1 VIWPVDR
8 THDPKLASWVESA
21 NDSATDFPIQNL
33 PFCVFRPSDGD
44 TPRVGTAIGGQILD
58 LRACLAEKLVDEQ
71 ALAADSLKS
80 VMALPLDAR
89 AKLRLRLSEILSGPA
104 WRAKAEPLLMPAV
117 RARLCLPVD
126 IGDYTDFYASIFH
139 ATNVGKMLRPDN
151 PLLPNYKYVPI
162 GYHGRASSLVV
173 SGTAVRRPRGQTKAP
188 NAEAPAL
195 AASHT
200 LDFELEAGFFVGRGN
215 ELGEPIPVGEAQ
227 EHLFGVCLLNDW
239 SARDIQ
245 AWEYQPL
252 GPFLGKSF
260 ATTISPWLVTMEA
273 LAPYRTCAFQRD
285 TADPQPLEYLDSAEE
300 RERGAIDM
308 AMEVFLA
315 APAMRQP
322 LCICQT
328 NLKNLY
334 WTPGQLITHHASNGC
349 NLRTGDLI
357 GTGTVSGPGTD
368 ERGCLLEITRRGA
381 EPLRLPTAETRVF
394 LEDGDEVILRAHC
407 RRAGYATI
415 GLGECRGTVVSAE

>member
-1 VIWPVDR
+1 
-8 THDPKLASWVESA
+8 VESA
-21 NDSATDFPIQNL
+21 NDPATDFPIQNL
-33 PFCVFRPSDGD
+33 PFCVFRPCEGD
-44 TPRVGTAIGGQILD
+44 DSPRVGVAIGRQILD
-58 LRACLAEKLVDEQ
+58 LRACLAEKLMDQQ
-71 ALAADSLKS
+71 ALAADSLKP

-89 AKLRLRLSEILSGPA
+89 AKLRLRLSEILSDTARRG
-104 WRAKAEPLLMPAV
+104 KAERLLVPAA
-117 RARLCLPVD
+117 RARLCLPVEV
-126 IGDYTDFYASIFH
+126 GDYTDFYASIFH
-139 ATNVGKMLRPDN
+139 AANVGKMLRPDN

-162 GYHGRASSLVV
+162 GYHGRASSIVV
-173 SGTAVRRPRGQTKAP
+173 SGTAARRPRGQSKVP
-188 NAEAPAL
+188 NADAPAF
-195 AASHT
+195 AASHA
-200 LDFELEAGFFVGRGN
+200 LDFELEAGLFVGRGN

-260 ATTISPWLVTMEA
+260 VTTISPWVVTMEA
-273 LAPYRTCAFQRD
+273 LAPYRAGAFPRE
-285 TADPQPLEYLDSAEE
+285 TGDPQPLEYLDGATE
-300 RERGAIDM
+300 RQSGAIDM
-308 AMEVFLA
+308 TMEVLLA
-315 APAMRQP
+315 SAKMRQP
-322 LCICQT
+322 LCICQS

-334 WTPGQLITHHASNGC
+334 WTPGQLVAHHASNGC

-357 GTGTVSGPGTD
+357 GTGTVSGPGAD

-407 RRAGYATI
+407 RREGYATI
-415 GLGECRGTVVSAE
+415 GLGECRGTVLSAE

>member
-1 VIWPVDR
+1 
-8 THDPKLASWVESA
+8 VESA

-33 PFCVFRPSDGD
+33 PFCIFKPSDSD
-44 TPRVGTAIGGQILD
+44 APRIGVAIGGQILD
-58 LRACLAEKLVDEQ
+58 LRACLAEKLLDES
-71 ALAADSLKS
+71 ALAADSLKA

-89 AKLRLRLSEILSGPA
+89 AKLRLRLSEILSDQA
-104 WRAKAEPLLMPAV
+104 WRGKAEPLLVPVA
-117 RARLCLPVD
+117 RARLCLPVE

-151 PLLPNYKYVPI
+151 PLMPNYKHVPI
-162 GYHGRASSLVV
+162 GYHGRASSIVV
-173 SGTAVRRPRGQTKAP
+173 SGTAVRRPRGQSRLP
-188 NAEAPAL
+188 NAEAPAF
-195 AASHT
+195 AASHA
-200 LDFELEAGFFVGRGN
+200 LDFELEAGFFIGRGN
-215 ELGEPIPVGEAQ
+215 DLGDPIPVAEAQ

-260 ATTISPWLVTMEA
+260 ATTISPWVVTMEA
-273 LAPYRTCAFQRD
+273 LAPYRVAAFARD
-285 TADPQPLEYLDSAEE
+285 DGDLQPLEYLNSATE
-300 RERGAIDM
+300 RQCGAIDM
-308 AMEVFLA
+308 TMEVFLA
-315 APAMRQP
+315 SPKMRQP
-322 LCICQT
+322 LCICQS

-334 WTPGQLITHHASNGC
+334 WTPGQLIAHHASNGC

-357 GTGTVSGPGTD
+357 GTGTVSGPGAD

-381 EPLRLPTAETRVF
+381 EPLHLSAGETRVF
-394 LEDGDEVILRAHC
+394 LENGDEIVLRAHC

-415 GLGECRGTVVSAE
+415 GLGECRGTVASAK